1 MNTHRTHHTTT
12 NPQGKEAALRWLAQQ
27 LRWER
32 LLADLR
38 DPTTAVQVDSAAKI
52 RAQLRVPL

>member
-1 MNTHRTHHTTT
+1 MKTPHTHHIPTS
-12 NPQGKEAALRWLAQQ
+12 PSGKELAMRWLAQQ

-38 DPTTAVQVDSAAKI
+38 NPPPPSDEEKAA
-52 RAQLRVPL
+52 